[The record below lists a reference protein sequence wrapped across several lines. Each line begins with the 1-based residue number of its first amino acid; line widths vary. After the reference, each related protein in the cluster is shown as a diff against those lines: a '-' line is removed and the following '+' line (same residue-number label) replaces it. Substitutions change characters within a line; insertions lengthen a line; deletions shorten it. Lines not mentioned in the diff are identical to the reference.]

1 MFGAKN
7 ETTNDGMMMSR
18 ESSSSREAGTVV
30 GKAVKIEGNLIAKED
45 IRIEGIVEGKI
56 ITEKHLFVG
65 EGAVINA
72 DIEAQSAHIAGD
84 VRGNVKI
91 QSRLELANAAKIN
104 GNVKAKV
111 VVMSEGAV
119 LNGQCEMG
127 KDVAEKKAVN
137 PVVATNE
144 EKK

>member
-1 MFGAKN
+1 MFGGKN
-7 ETTNDGMMMSR
+7 ETTNSGMMMMN
-18 ESSSSREAGTVV
+18 EPSSKEVGTVV

-56 ITEKHLFVG
+56 ITEKHLYVG

-119 LNGQCEMG
+119 LNGQCEMT
-127 KDVAEKKAVN
+127 KENEKKVVN
-137 PVVATNE
+137 PPIVE

>member
-1 MFGAKN
+1 MFGGKN
-7 ETTNDGMMMSR
+7 ETTNSGMMMH
-18 ESSSSREAGTVV
+18 EPSSKEVGTVV

-56 ITEKHLFVG
+56 ITEKHLYLG

-104 GNVKAKV
+104 GNVKARV

-119 LNGQCEMG
+119 LNGQCEMT
-127 KDVAEKKAVN
+127 KETEKKVVN
-137 PVVATNE
+137 QPVVE